1 MKGAKAAASKLRVL
15 VLTDQGLV
23 PDKPRSQLKGRERE
37 LKKTEYDVM
46 AALKRLGHEA
56 TCVGLGGELGVID
69 KALRRTKPHI
79 IFNLVEELK
88 ELPYFDQH
96 VVSYLE
102 LRQQKYTGCNPRGLI
117 IARDKALAKK
127 VLAYHRVAVPRF
139 AVVPKR
145 KKTIVPKRLRFPMFV
160 KPLNVEGSE
169 GISNASL
176 VRRADQLLERVS
188 FIHDKVNAPALVEE
202 FIDGREIYVGVYGN
216 EQLKVLP
223 PWELTMQM
231 RANGGPLIAT
241 DKAKWDP
248 AHQKK
253 VGLKTGPARL
263 SPALLQNVELL
274 SKRIYRLLGLSGYAR
289 LDYRLNASGTFYLLE
304 ANPNPQIARDEDF
317 ARSAVHAGVGY
328 DELIQKL
335 ITLGQSYTAQP

>member
-1 MKGAKAAASKLRVL
+1 VRRTSAAANKLRVL

-23 PDKPRSQLKGRERE
+23 PDKPRSQLKGREKE
-37 LKKTEYDVM
+37 LKKTEYDVL
-46 AALKRLGHEA
+46 AALKRLGHQA
-56 TCVGLGGELGVID
+56 SCIGLGGKLGVID
-69 KALRRTKPHI
+69 KALRSMEPHVT
-79 IFNLVEELK
+79 FNLVEELK

-102 LRQQKYTGCNPRGLI
+102 LRKQKYTGCNPRGLI

-127 VLAYHRVAVPRF
+127 VLAYHRVPVPRF
-139 AVVPKR
+139 AVIPKH
-145 KKTIVPKRLRFPMFV
+145 KKIVIPKRLRFPMFV

-176 VRRADQLLERVS
+176 VRDMDRLLDRVT
-188 FIHDKVNAPALVEE
+188 FIHDKVSSPALVEE

-216 EQLKVLP
+216 EQLTVLP
-223 PWELTMQM
+223 PWELTM
-231 RANGGPLIAT
+231 RKGGNGGVLIAT
-241 DKAKWDP
+241 DKVKWDP

-253 VGLKTGPARL
+253 VGLKTGAARL
-263 SPALLQNVELL
+263 KPTAAEHLALL

-289 LDYRLNASGTFYLLE
+289 MDYRLNAFGTFYLLE

-317 ARSAVHAGVGY
+317 ARSAMHAGMSY
-328 DELIQKL
+328 DDLLQKL
-335 ITLGQSYTAQP
+335 LTLGQSYAAKR

>member
-1 MKGAKAAASKLRVL
+1 MSGVQAAASKLRVL

-23 PDKPRSQLKGRERE
+23 PDKPRSQLKGREKE

-46 AALKRLGHEA
+46 AALKRLGHAA

-79 IFNLVEELK
+79 IFNLVEELS

-102 LRQQKYTGCNPRGLI
+102 LRQRKYTGCNPRGLI

-127 VLAYHRVAVPRF
+127 VLAYHRVPVPRF
-139 AVVPKR
+139 TVVPRR
-145 KKTIVPKRLRFPMFV
+145 KQIVVPKRLRFPMFV

-169 GISNASL
+169 GVSNASL
-176 VRRADQLLERVS
+176 VRHADQLLERVT
-188 FIHDKVNAPALVEE
+188 FIHDKVNSPALVEE

-216 EQLKVLP
+216 EQLTVLP
-223 PWELTMQM
+223 PWELTMRK
-231 RANGGPLIAT
+231 RANGRALIAT

-253 VGLKTGPARL
+253 IGLKTGPAKLKPTLVR
-263 SPALLQNVELL
+263 NVELL
-274 SKRIYRLLGLSGYAR
+274 SKRIYRLLGLTGYAR
-289 LDYRLNASGTFYLLE
+289 LDYRLNAFGTFYLLE

-317 ARSAVHAGVGY
+317 ARSAAHARISY
-328 DELIQKL
+328 DELVQKL
-335 ITLGQSYTAQP
+335 LTLGQSYSANR